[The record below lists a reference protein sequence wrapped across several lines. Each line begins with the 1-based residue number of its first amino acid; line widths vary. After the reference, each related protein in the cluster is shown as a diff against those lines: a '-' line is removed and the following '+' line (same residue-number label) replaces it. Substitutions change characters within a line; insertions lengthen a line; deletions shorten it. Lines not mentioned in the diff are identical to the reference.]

1 MVRGNKHINIRDIFL
16 GLQKQMKT
24 KLSTNKKILT
34 HPVAKGDSAEA
45 EWMVM
50 LKSYLPSRYCVDM
63 AFVIDCEGNV
73 SDQIDI
79 VIYDRHYSPFILKQ
93 EGATYIPAE
102 SVYAVI
108 EVKPTLNS
116 ANIKYASEKANS
128 VRRLKRTTAAIVH
141 AGGKIQKPK
150 KPFFILAGILTND
163 GSLSNS
169 LKDHLCK
176 AKKNYFLHFGCSLQG
191 GSFWFKTCRGR
202 KRSFETSSKDEA
214 LIFFFL
220 NLLSELQQLGTVPAI
235 DLKAY
240 IDAFKDKRIKD
251 ND

>member
-1 MVRGNKHINIRDIFL
+1 MVKKNNKINIRDIFL
-16 GLQKQMKT
+16 GLQKQMKS
-24 KLSTNKKILT
+24 KLSVNKKILT

-45 EWMVM
+45 EWMNM
-50 LKSYLPSRYCVDM
+50 LTSYLPSRYRVDR
-63 AFVIDCEGNV
+63 AFVIDCKGNV

-93 EGATYIPAE
+93 DGATYIPAE

-108 EVKPTLNS
+108 EVKPTLNNK
-116 ANIKYASEKANS
+116 NIEYASEKASS

-150 KPFFILAGILTND
+150 KPFFILAGILASD
-163 GSLSNS
+163 GSVSNS
-169 LKDHLCK
+169 LKASLCK
-176 AKKNYFLHFGCSLQG
+176 VKKNDFLHFGCSLKG
-191 GSFWFKTCRGR
+191 GSFWFKTCGWNM
-202 KRSFETSSKDEA
+202 RSFETSSKDES

-240 IDAFKDKRIKD
+240 IKSFRENKNR
-251 ND
+251 